1 MTELETKNQSANG
14 QKFFSCPVENIIV
27 EPGRFRRSFEEI
39 EEFAAS
45 IVTLGQLQPIVVA
58 YPERE
63 ADKAAGRF
71 RLVAG
76 ERRLRAIQ
84 FLKMETIDC
93 SLVTDLDEFEL
104 RLIELEENL
113 RRKGFKWHEEA
124 RSTKKLMELKQA
136 QEGAAK
142 KGIGGGFGI
151 KEAAELLGKSIG
163 TIHFDLELAAVL
175 EKYPDIERCPT
186 KAAAM
191 KEFRKRESLEK
202 KDEPRT

>member
-1 MTELETKNQSANG
+1 MTESANG
-14 QKFFSCPVENIIV
+14 QRFFSCPIENIIV
-27 EPGRFRRSFEEI
+27 EPERFRRSFEEI
-39 EEFAAS
+39 EAFAAS
-45 IVTLGQLQPIVVA
+45 LITLGQLQPIIVA

-63 ADKAAGRF
+63 TDRSAGKF

-76 ERRLRAIQ
+76 ERRLRAMRL
-84 FLKMETIDC
+84 LKLEHIDC
-93 SLVTDLDEFEL
+93 RLVTDLDEFEL

-113 RRKGFKWHEEA
+113 KRKGFKWHEEA

-191 KEFRKRESLEK
+191 REFRKRESLEK
-202 KDEPRT
+202 KKNAPSA